1 MKVTSYKDLIVWQK
15 SIELVVLIYRFTADF
30 PKDELYG
37 LTSQMRRCA
46 VSIPSNIAEGWA
58 RKGTGEYINSLSVS
72 DGSAAELDTQLIIS
86 QRLMCGEGKLRE
98 QCQNLLVEVQKMLP
112 KLIGSL
118 QNRGY

>member
-1 MKVTSYKDLIVWQK
+1 
-15 SIELVVLIYRFTADF
+15 
-30 PKDELYG
+30 
-37 LTSQMRRCA
+37 MRRCA